1 MAFDLDDEELEMTR
15 VFIHH
20 LPPKDVKNGDNVDKF
35 KILSSN
41 KINKEVKN
49 EIFASNLFIFNL
61 LVYFIA

>member
-49 EIFASNLFIFNL
+49 EKI
-61 LVYFIA
+61 